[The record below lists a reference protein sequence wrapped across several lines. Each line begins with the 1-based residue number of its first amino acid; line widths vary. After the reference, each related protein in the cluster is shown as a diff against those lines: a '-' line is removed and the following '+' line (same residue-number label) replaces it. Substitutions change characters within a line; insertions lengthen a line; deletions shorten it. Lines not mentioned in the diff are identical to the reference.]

1 MNEPHRC
8 ERPGDPATVD
18 RVIGRI
24 DADLTEAGL
33 VPCAGPG
40 CGRFV
45 YPWIS
50 PCCGADCHR
59 AARAA
64 DLVDGSQVQ
73 AVEAAEAGGGLERH
87 RAVLAG
93 APLSV
98 LHDPDWLP
106 ADEPQSLAPCPPHPP
121 EPPLSAQPESIK
133 CPRCGRTS
141 HNPHDVRER
150 YCGACHAY
158 LDQPHISGPPLVDPR
173 GMVQARPPWWRRL
186 RARLARRRG

>member
-8 ERPGDPATVD
+8 ERPGDPGTVD

-24 DADLTEAGL
+24 DAELAEAGL

-40 CGRFV
+40 CSRFV

-50 PCCGADCHR
+50 PCCSTDCHH
-59 AARAA
+59 AAQAA
-64 DLVDGSQVQ
+64 GLVDRGRVQ
-73 AVEAAEAGGGLERH
+73 AIDTPQPQAGDGLERH

-93 APLSV
+93 APMSV
-98 LHDPDWLP
+98 LHEPDWLP
-106 ADEPQSLAPCPPHPP
+106 ADEPQSLALCPPRPP
-121 EPPLSAQPESIK
+121 EPPPTTQPESIT

-141 HNPHDVRER
+141 HNPHDVRHR

-158 LDQPHISGPPLVDPR
+158 QDHL
-173 GMVQARPPWWRRL
+173 VQARPSWWRRV
-186 RARLARRRG
+186 RAGLAWWSR